1 MKGSHLFQVV
11 TARDYLD
18 DLIAEATGSRSV
30 KREDNAEYFAD
41 YIREQSGGATE
52 EEVAE
57 LKEFFLVGAHGN
69 SLGGRGEGSSCDLDR
84 YFGEDGPAGRA
95 ARAAEEKAGAL
106 PAVEARLDGITV
118 GQMMLYGI
126 RGAYLYHRALA
137 ELVHEYASGPG
148 KAI

>member
-1 MKGSHLFQVV
+1 MKGSYLFQVV

-30 KREDNAEYFAD
+30 KREDKAEYFAD
-41 YIREQSGGATE
+41 YIREHSSGATE

-69 SLGGRGEGSSCDLDR
+69 SIGGRGEESTCDIDQ

-95 ARAAEEKAGAL
+95 ARAAEEEAGAL
-106 PAVEARLDGITV
+106 PAVEARLEGITV

>member
-30 KREDNAEYFAD
+30 KQEDKAEYFAD
-41 YIREQSGGATE
+41 YIMEHSSGATE
-52 EEVAE
+52 EDVAE
-57 LKEFFLVGAHGN
+57 AKEIFLVGAYGN
-69 SLGGRGEGSSCDLDR
+69 SLGDRGEGSPRDLDR

-95 ARAAEEKAGAL
+95 ARAAEEEAGAL
-106 PAVEARLDGITV
+106 PAVEARLEGITV

-137 ELVHEYASGPG
+137 EEQTGGEPPEAM
-148 KAI
+148 

>member
-30 KREDNAEYFAD
+30 KREDKAEYFAD
-41 YIREQSGGATE
+41 YIREHSSGATDE
-52 EEVAE
+52 EIAE
-57 LKEFFLVGAHGN
+57 IKEIFLVGAHGN
-69 SLGGRGEGSSCDLDR
+69 SLGGRGEGSPRDLDR
-84 YFGEDGPAGRA
+84 YFGEDGPAGKA
-95 ARAAEEKAGAL
+95 ARAAEEEAATL
-106 PAVEARLDGITV
+106 PAVEARLEGITV

-137 ELVHEYASGPG
+137 EQQKGSEPPEA
-148 KAI
+148 A

>member
-30 KREDNAEYFAD
+30 KREDKAEYFAD
-41 YIREQSGGATE
+41 YIREHSSRATE
-52 EEVAE
+52 EEIAE
-57 LKEFFLVGAHGN
+57 AKEIFLVGAHGN
-69 SLGGRGEGSSCDLDR
+69 SLGGCGEGSPRDLDW
-84 YFGEDGPAGRA
+84 YFGDDGPAGRA
-95 ARAAEEKAGAL
+95 ARAAEEEAGAL

-137 ELVHEYASGPG
+137 EQQRGSEPPEA
-148 KAI
+148 A